1 MLCKININIY
11 LYYILLQIMNA
22 IIDITTIITYVSDI
36 TNNKLLPNTTNR
48 ETIKKQIIDEETN
61 PILDKLK
68 NEINKYDNIYIS
80 QSIYNKTCEMI
91 NLLGNDNEKQRFN
104 LFTTKFQI
112 INDINETHNDI
123 LNKLKFSLLEKG
135 IVFPAEKFNYDIIT
149 GNATLIKKIVAECG
163 DLNLKFVLHSSR
175 SLFGKKN

>member
-68 NEINKYDNIYIS
+68 N
-80 QSIYNKTCEMI
+80 
-91 NLLGNDNEKQRFN
+91 
-104 LFTTKFQI
+104 
-112 INDINETHNDI
+112 
-123 LNKLKFSLLEKG
+123 
-135 IVFPAEKFNYDIIT
+135 
-149 GNATLIKKIVAECG
+149 KI
-163 DLNLKFVLHSSR
+163 
-175 SLFGKKN
+175 